1 MMNDQGIC
9 ILFSILLVPV
19 NFLCAF
25 WLFREA
31 LQLTGM
37 TYQEYFK
44 KTSSDGEVLLGSEQR
59 WGYTNR
65 FFKAYSSD
73 PEKSMHF
80 MKIYAAA
87 LLPGLAAVLLL
98 CYAEAH
104 AERLSGVLIGDF
116 ALLAVNAALALA
128 GVLYRRRHPMD
139 PAAAERLREK
149 RRKERAYNRKHW
161 KKIAVK
167 GVVCAAV
174 LLLILYIFV
183 GGTLRSLRQRPAQT
197 ETPRSVML
205 SELLQERGYETE
217 NVSLTYRWVVDDPLQ
232 AAGGGEKDGNR
243 FELYRY
249 ADEETARRAYG
260 QVVNLIAPEMES
272 AARASHQITLT
283 GGGSM
288 FTVILDGVYY
298 LAMTRNSDVIY
309 ACSPDSLQEANAIL
323 ADIGYLHGKS

>member
-1 MMNDQGIC
+1 
-9 ILFSILLVPV
+9 
-19 NFLCAF
+19 
-25 WLFREA
+25 
-31 LQLTGM
+31 M

-80 MKIYAAA
+80 MKSYAAA

-98 CYAEAH
+98 CYTEAH

-161 KKIAVK
+161 KKIAVR
-167 GVVCAAV
+167 GTVCAAV

-183 GGTLRSLRQRPAQT
+183 GGTLRSLWQQ
-197 ETPRSVML
+197 PR
-205 SELLQERGYETE
+205 R
-217 NVSLTYRWVVDDPLQ
+217 R
-232 AAGGGEKDGNR
+232 R
-243 FELYRY
+243 
-249 ADEETARRAYG
+249 RRA
-260 QVVNLIAPEMES
+260 
-272 AARASHQITLT
+272 ARCCPNFCRSGATKQRTFRSPT
-283 GGGSM
+283 GGWWMILCRRRVEEKRTATGLS
-288 FTVILDGVYY
+288 FTGMRTKKRHAGRMVRL
-298 LAMTRNSDVIY
+298 
-309 ACSPDSLQEANAIL
+309 
-323 ADIGYLHGKS
+323 

>member
-1 MMNDQGIC
+1 MNEQGIC

-104 AERLSGVLIGDF
+104 AERLSGVLSGDF

-139 PAAAERLREK
+139 PVAAERLREK

-167 GVVCAAV
+167 GTVCAAV
-174 LLLILYIFV
+174 
-183 GGTLRSLRQRPAQT
+183 SAAD
-197 ETPRSVML
+197 SVYFCRRHI
-205 SELLQERGYETE
+205 EI
-217 NVSLTYRWVVDDPLQ
+217 
-232 AAGGGEKDGNR
+232 AA
-243 FELYRY
+243 
-249 ADEETARRAYG
+249 A
-260 QVVNLIAPEMES
+260 
-272 AARASHQITLT
+272 AARADGDAAQRDSVRHSAGAGLRNRERFAHLPV
-283 GGGSM
+283 GGG
-288 FTVILDGVYY
+288 
-298 LAMTRNSDVIY
+298 
-309 ACSPDSLQEANAIL
+309 
-323 ADIGYLHGKS
+323 

>member
-1 MMNDQGIC
+1 MNEQGIC

-59 WGYTNR
+59 WGNTNR

-104 AERLSGVLIGDF
+104 AERLW
-116 ALLAVNAALALA
+116 
-128 GVLYRRRHPMD
+128 RW
-139 PAAAERLREK
+139 RLRTV
-149 RRKERAYNRKHW
+149 W
-161 KKIAVK
+161 
-167 GVVCAAV
+167 
-174 LLLILYIFV
+174 
-183 GGTLRSLRQRPAQT
+183 QT
-197 ETPRSVML
+197 
-205 SELLQERGYETE
+205 
-217 NVSLTYRWVVDDPLQ
+217 
-232 AAGGGEKDGNR
+232 
-243 FELYRY
+243 
-249 ADEETARRAYG
+249 
-260 QVVNLIAPEMES
+260 
-272 AARASHQITLT
+272 
-283 GGGSM
+283 
-288 FTVILDGVYY
+288 
-298 LAMTRNSDVIY
+298 
-309 ACSPDSLQEANAIL
+309 
-323 ADIGYLHGKS
+323 

>member
-1 MMNDQGIC
+1 MNEQGIC

-80 MKIYAAA
+80 MKSYAAA

-98 CYAEAH
+98 CYTEAH

-139 PAAAERLREK
+139 P
-149 RRKERAYNRKHW
+149 RRRSGFAKSDGRNGRITESIG
-161 KKIAVK
+161 KKS
-167 GVVCAAV
+167 
-174 LLLILYIFV
+174 
-183 GGTLRSLRQRPAQT
+183 R
-197 ETPRSVML
+197 
-205 SELLQERGYETE
+205 
-217 NVSLTYRWVVDDPLQ
+217 
-232 AAGGGEKDGNR
+232 
-243 FELYRY
+243 
-249 ADEETARRAYG
+249 
-260 QVVNLIAPEMES
+260 
-272 AARASHQITLT
+272 
-283 GGGSM
+283 
-288 FTVILDGVYY
+288 
-298 LAMTRNSDVIY
+298 
-309 ACSPDSLQEANAIL
+309 
-323 ADIGYLHGKS
+323 

>member
-1 MMNDQGIC
+1 MMNDQVIC
-9 ILFSILLVPV
+9 IIFSVLLVPV

-65 FFKAYSSD
+65 FFEAYSSD
-73 PEKSMHF
+73 PERSMHF

-116 ALLAVNAALALA
+116 ALLAVNAALALV
-128 GVLYRRRHPMD
+128 GVFYRRRHPMD

-149 RRKERAYNRKHW
+149 RREERAYNRKHW
-161 KKIAVK
+161 KKS
-167 GVVCAAV
+167 
-174 LLLILYIFV
+174 
-183 GGTLRSLRQRPAQT
+183 R
-197 ETPRSVML
+197 
-205 SELLQERGYETE
+205 
-217 NVSLTYRWVVDDPLQ
+217 
-232 AAGGGEKDGNR
+232 
-243 FELYRY
+243 
-249 ADEETARRAYG
+249 
-260 QVVNLIAPEMES
+260 
-272 AARASHQITLT
+272 
-283 GGGSM
+283 
-288 FTVILDGVYY
+288 
-298 LAMTRNSDVIY
+298 
-309 ACSPDSLQEANAIL
+309 
-323 ADIGYLHGKS
+323 

>member
-1 MMNDQGIC
+1 MNEQGIC

-104 AERLSGVLIGDF
+104 AERLSGVLSGDF

-139 PAAAERLREK
+139 PVAAERLREK

-167 GVVCAAV
+167 GTVCAAV
-174 LLLILYIFV
+174 LLLIL
-183 GGTLRSLRQRPAQT
+183 
-197 ETPRSVML
+197 
-205 SELLQERGYETE
+205 
-217 NVSLTYRWVVDDPLQ
+217 
-232 AAGGGEKDGNR
+232 
-243 FELYRY
+243 
-249 ADEETARRAYG
+249 
-260 QVVNLIAPEMES
+260 
-272 AARASHQITLT
+272 
-283 GGGSM
+283 
-288 FTVILDGVYY
+288 
-298 LAMTRNSDVIY
+298 
-309 ACSPDSLQEANAIL
+309 
-323 ADIGYLHGKS
+323 

>member
-1 MMNDQGIC
+1 MMNEQGIC

-104 AERLSGVLIGDF
+104 AERLSGVLSGDF
-116 ALLAVNAALALA
+116 ALLAVNAALTLA

-167 GVVCAAV
+167 GTVCAAV

-183 GGTLRSLRQRPAQT
+183 GGTLRSLRQQPTQT
-197 ETPRSVML
+197 ETPRSAML
-205 SELLQERGYETE
+205 SELLQ
-217 NVSLTYRWVVDDPLQ
+217 
-232 AAGGGEKDGNR
+232 DGNR

-272 AARASHQITLT
+272 AARASHQTELT

-288 FTVILDGVYY
+288 FTVILDGVCY
-298 LAMTRNSDVIY
+298 LALTRNSDVIY

>member
-1 MMNDQGIC
+1 MNRLLASGYERVSMVEGCGQCAMRG
-9 ILFSILLVPV
+9 SILDVFPP
-19 NFLCAF
+19 N
-25 WLFREA
+25 EGNA
-31 LQLTGM
+31 LRIEFFDTQVDSIRR
-37 TYQEYFK
+37 FDCI
-44 KTSSDGEVLLGSEQR
+44 SQR
-59 WGYTNR
+59 
-65 FFKAYSSD
+65 S
-73 PEKSMHF
+73 
-80 MKIYAAA
+80 I
-87 LLPGLAAVLLL
+87 
-98 CYAEAH
+98 
-104 AERLSGVLIGDF
+104 ERLSTARIAPATECLVTD
-116 ALLAVNAALALA
+116 
-128 GVLYRRRHPMD
+128 RE
-139 PAAAERLREK
+139 AAAERLREK

-183 GGTLRSLRQRPAQT
+183 GGTLRSLRQQPAQT
-197 ETPRSVML
+197 ETPRRAML

-217 NVSLTYRWVVDDPLQ
+217 NVSLTYRWVVDDLLQ

-272 AARASHQITLT
+272 AARASHKITLT

-288 FTVILDGVYY
+288 FTVILDGVCY
-298 LAMTRNSDVIY
+298 LALTRNSDVIY
-309 ACSPDSLQEANAIL
+309 ACSPNSLQEANAIL

>member
-1 MMNDQGIC
+1 MNEQGIC

-104 AERLSGVLIGDF
+104 AERLSGFCAVGRECRARAGGR
-116 ALLAVNAALALA
+116 ALQEKASDGSRGGGAAS
-128 GVLYRRRHPMD
+128 RK
-139 PAAAERLREK
+139 AAEGT
-149 RRKERAYNRKHW
+149 
-161 KKIAVK
+161 
-167 GVVCAAV
+167 GV
-174 LLLILYIFV
+174 
-183 GGTLRSLRQRPAQT
+183 
-197 ETPRSVML
+197 
-205 SELLQERGYETE
+205 
-217 NVSLTYRWVVDDPLQ
+217 
-232 AAGGGEKDGNR
+232 
-243 FELYRY
+243 
-249 ADEETARRAYG
+249 
-260 QVVNLIAPEMES
+260 
-272 AARASHQITLT
+272 
-283 GGGSM
+283 
-288 FTVILDGVYY
+288 
-298 LAMTRNSDVIY
+298 
-309 ACSPDSLQEANAIL
+309 
-323 ADIGYLHGKS
+323 